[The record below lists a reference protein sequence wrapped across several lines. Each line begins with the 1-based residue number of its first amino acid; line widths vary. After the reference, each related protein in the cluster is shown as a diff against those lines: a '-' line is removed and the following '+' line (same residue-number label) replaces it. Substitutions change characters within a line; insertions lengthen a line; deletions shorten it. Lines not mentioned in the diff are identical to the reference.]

1 MYISTVIFV
10 VLYALDITVGYYIAG
25 YMGALFVAVA
35 LPIGIFIQMKLAL
48 FQADAIKLDD
58 LSPSDRAKL
67 SLAFENVLQSAEGL
81 GYSFSKNPRIYLSE
95 DQAMN
100 GFNAGNV
107 IVINRGLMNT
117 GCLEGICAHE
127 IKHWRYMD
135 SYTSCLICNTV
146 TVLSLLLMLVLSIY
160 VFAIALFIGI
170 LVAVI
175 GNSTAGFLVGSLI
188 GRFLGKIKDLVLRA
202 NLFLMNALQS
212 LLSRHTEYKADEW
225 ATRIGYGEQLKQFLR
240 LTYES
245 RRMES
250 LSARLLSSHPS
261 DSKRIGHIQH
271 IQNQMN
277 ETEKLVRLPFNV

>member
-25 YMGALFVAVA
+25 YMGAPFVAVA

-81 GYSFSKNPRIYLSE
+81 GYSFSKNPRIYMSE

-100 GFNAGNV
+100 GFNAGNA

-170 LVAVI
+170 LVVVI

-277 ETEKLVRLPFNV
+277 ETEELVRLPFNV

>member
-1 MYISTVIFV
+1 MYISSVIFV
-10 VLYALDITVGYYIAG
+10 IIYLVDVAIGYTIAG
-25 YMGALFVAVA
+25 YLGALFVAVA
-35 LPIGIFIQMKLAL
+35 LPIGIIIQLKLAL

-58 LSPSDRAKL
+58 LSPSDRARL
-67 SLAFENVLQSAEGL
+67 SLAFENVLQSAESL
-81 GYSFSKNPRIYLSE
+81 GYTFSKNPHIYLSE

-100 GFNAGNV
+100 GFNAGNA

-117 GCLEGICAHE
+117 GCLEGVCAHE

-146 TVLSLLLMLVLSIY
+146 TVISLLAMFVLSIY

-175 GNSTAGFLVGSLI
+175 GNSTAGFLVGSFV
-188 GRFLGKIKDLVLRA
+188 GRFLGKIKDLILRA
-202 NLFLMNALQS
+202 NLFFMNVLQS
-212 LLSRHTEYKADEW
+212 LLSRYTEYKADEF
-225 ATRIGYGEQLKQFLR
+225 AVRLNYGEQLKQFLR

-245 RRMES
+245 RSMES

-261 DSKRIGHIQH
+261 DSKRIGNIQR

-277 ETEKLVRLPFNV
+277 ENEELVRLPFNV

>member
-1 MYISTVIFV
+1 MYISAVIFV
-10 VLYALDITVGYYIAG
+10 VLYAVDIALGYCIAG
-25 YMGALFVAVA
+25 YIGSLFVAVA
-35 LPIGIFIQMKLAL
+35 LPIGIFIQLKLAL

-58 LSPSDRAKL
+58 LSPSGKNKL
-67 SLAFENVLQSAEGL
+67 SLAFENVLQSAEAL
-81 GYSFSKNPRIYLSE
+81 GYKFSKNPCIYLSE
-95 DQAMN
+95 DRAMN
-100 GFNAGNV
+100 GFNAGNA

-135 SYTSCLICNTV
+135 SYTSCLICNTI
-146 TVLSLLLMLVLSIY
+146 TVLSLLAMFVMSIY

-175 GNSTAGFLVGSLI
+175 GNGTAGFLVGTFV
-188 GRFLGKIKDLVLRA
+188 GNFLGKIKDLVLRA
-202 NLFLMNALQS
+202 NLYLMNVLQG

-261 DSKRIGHIQH
+261 DSKRIGHIQR

-277 ETEKLVRLPFNV
+277 DTDELVRLPFNV

>member
-25 YMGALFVAVA
+25 YMGVLFVAVA

-100 GFNAGNV
+100 GFNAGNA

-170 LVAVI
+170 LVVVI

-277 ETEKLVRLPFNV
+277 ETEELVRLPFNV

>member
-100 GFNAGNV
+100 GFNAGNA

-170 LVAVI
+170 LVVVI

-202 NLFLMNALQS
+202 NLFLMNTLQS

-277 ETEKLVRLPFNV
+277 ETEELVRLPFNV

>member
-10 VLYALDITVGYYIAG
+10 VLYALDVSAGYCIAG
-25 YMGALFVAVA
+25 YIGALFVAVA

-67 SLAFENVLQSAEGL
+67 SLVFENVLQSAEAL
-81 GYSFSKNPRIYLSE
+81 GYTFSKNPRIYLSE

-100 GFNAGNV
+100 GFNAGNA

-127 IKHWRYMD
+127 IKHWHYMD

-146 TVLSLLLMLVLSIY
+146 TVLSLLAMFVMSIY

-175 GNSTAGFLVGSLI
+175 GNGTAGFLVGTFV
-188 GRFLGKIKDLVLRA
+188 GRFLDKIKDLVLRA
-202 NLFLMNALQS
+202 NLYLMNVLQS
-212 LLSRHTEYKADEW
+212 LLSRYTEYKADEW
-225 ATRIGYGEQLKQFLR
+225 ATRIGYGEQLKHFLR

-261 DSKRIGHIQH
+261 DSKRIGYIQH
-271 IQNQMN
+271 IQNQIN
-277 ETEKLVRLPFNV
+277 ENEELVRLPFNV